1 MGTLS
6 TLSKLCKT
14 RLCLLVY
21 FWLKETGWVHPLM
34 PLGYFFFYLFPFL
47 LYACQLHWKMRIR
60 VETAQPLCRFP
71 GWRAASIWFFI
82 KVRWVIRSCY
92 RQSLSYQENHTL
104 TNKEDGFKGQRV
116 LTSISFPIQSQKTSD
131 PLCLWTPLSLTHTNT
146 YNYRDSALYMPT
158 EDRKQLE
165 RQRWIH
171 LEKCMCL
178 STSNPLSASCWFCL
192 WNLSF
197 QFMGSQKCIILG
209 GS

>member
-1 MGTLS
+1 
-6 TLSKLCKT
+6 
-14 RLCLLVY
+14 
-21 FWLKETGWVHPLM
+21 
-34 PLGYFFFYLFPFL
+34 
-47 LYACQLHWKMRIR
+47 MRIR

-209 GS
+209 GSYSLQGVSSFAEVALICVSPGLSSTVLLMEHALSDPTRFRKVS

>member
-34 PLGYFFFYLFPFL
+34 PLGYFFFTCFL
-47 LYACQLHWKMRIR
+47 SFCMPASYTERWGSELRQPNHCVVSQDGEPLAFGSLLKWDEWFAR
-60 VETAQPLCRFP
+60 VTGKASPTRKTIL
-71 GWRAASIWFFI
+71 WRTKRMAL
-82 KVRWVIRSCY
+82 R
-92 RQSLSYQENHTL
+92 
-104 TNKEDGFKGQRV
+104 DRV

-131 PLCLWTPLSLTHTNT
+131 PLCLWTPLSLTHTYT

-171 LEKCMCL
+171 LKKCMCL
-178 STSNPLSASCWFCL
+178 STSNPLSASCCFCL